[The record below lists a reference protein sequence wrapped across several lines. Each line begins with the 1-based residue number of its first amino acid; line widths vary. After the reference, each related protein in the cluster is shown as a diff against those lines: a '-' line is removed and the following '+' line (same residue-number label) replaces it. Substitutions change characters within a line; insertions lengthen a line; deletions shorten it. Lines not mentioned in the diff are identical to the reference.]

1 MWIAN
6 TSWNAAILFPSLG
19 YSYQLGLNSSH
30 LTSAICKVAVEAL
43 PMKEGNPETE
53 LQRAVLSLIKHISKV
68 GRIERALEVPP
79 LSLSLHSWRP

>member
-43 PMKEGNPETE
+43 PMKERQPRDRAPEGSSFFNKTP
-53 LQRAVLSLIKHISKV
+53 LQS
-68 GRIERALEVPP
+68 G
-79 LSLSLHSWRP
+79 

>member
-43 PMKEGNPETE
+43 PMKERQPRDRAPEGSSFFNKTH
-53 LQRAVLSLIKHISKV
+53 LQSGWNRSCPGGA
-68 GRIERALEVPP
+68 PP
-79 LSLSLHSWRP
+79 FSLSS